1 VASDLWAELK
11 PKQAKIEL
19 ALRESFDALTRL
31 VPARLREAMEYS
43 LFAGG
48 KRLRPLLAGLA
59 CEAVG
64 GRFEQAL
71 PAGIAVEFIHTYS
84 LIHDDLPAM
93 DDDDLRRGRPTC
105 HKVYGDA
112 MAILTG
118 DALQPLAFEI
128 LANSYQPS
136 VAAVMV
142 TALARGAGATGMVGG
157 QVLDLIADGRIPA
170 SLASG
175 GRQSAES
182 SRSVEHL
189 ESIHRKKTGALFEA
203 ALVLGATA
211 SREEVD
217 GADDPHAHQH
227 QVEWLK
233 QYADAFGL
241 LFQITDD
248 LLDAEGNTAATG
260 KKTGKDAT
268 RGKLTYPGLLGIEAS
283 KAKAKELADACV
295 QAAERFGERGE
306 MLARLARFVERRDR

>member
-112 MAILTG
+112 MAILAG

-170 SLASG
+170 SG
-175 GRQSAES
+175 GRPSPGSQT
-182 SRSVEHL
+182 VDHL
-189 ESIHRKKTGALFEA
+189 ETIHRKKTGALFEA
-203 ALVLGATA
+203 ALVLGAIA

-217 GADDPHAHQH
+217 CADDPHQH
-227 QVEWLK
+227 QVQWLT

-248 LLDAEGNTAATG
+248 LLDAEGNSAATG
-260 KKTGKDAT
+260 KKTGKDAN

-295 QAAERFGERGE
+295 HAAERFGERGE

>member
-1 VASDLWAELK
+1 MASELWAELK
-11 PKQAKIEL
+11 PRQAKIEL
-19 ALRESFDALTRL
+19 ALRELFDALTKS
-31 VPARLREAMEYS
+31 VPARLHEAMEYS

-64 GRFEQAL
+64 VRFEQAL

-112 MAILTG
+112 LAILAG
-118 DALQPLAFEI
+118 DALQAMAFEI
-128 LANSYQPS
+128 LASSYRPA
-136 VAAVMV
+136 VTAVMV
-142 TALARGAGATGMVGG
+142 TALARGAGAAGMAGG
-157 QVLDLIADGRIPA
+157 QVLDLIAEGRIPA
-170 SLASG
+170 SG
-175 GRQSAES
+175 GRES
-182 SRSVEHL
+182 PDSRTVAHL

-203 ALVLGATA
+203 ALVMGATA
-211 SREEVD
+211 SREEVNC
-217 GADDPHAHQH
+217 ADDPHQH
-227 QVEWLK
+227 RVEWLK

-248 LLDAEGNTAATG
+248 LLDAEGNAAAAG

-268 RGKLTYPGLLGIEAS
+268 RGKLTYPVLLGIEAS
-283 KAKAKELADACV
+283 KAKASELANQCAE
-295 QAAERFGERGE
+295 AAGRFGERGE
-306 MLARLARFVERRDR
+306 MLSRLARFVERRDR

>member
-1 VASDLWAELK
+1 MASDLWAELK
-11 PKQAKIEL
+11 PKQAIVERS
-19 ALRESFDALTRL
+19 LRELFDSTTKSVPERL
-31 VPARLREAMEYS
+31 CEAMEYS

-48 KRLRPLLAGLA
+48 KRLRPLLCGLA

-64 GRFEQAL
+64 GKFEQAL

-112 MAILTG
+112 LAILAG
-118 DALQPLAFEI
+118 DALQALAFDM
-128 LANSYQPS
+128 LTNSYRPN

-142 TALARGAGATGMVGG
+142 TTLARGAGAAGMVGG
-157 QVLDLIADGRIPA
+157 QALDLIADGRIPA
-170 SLASG
+170 SG
-175 GRQSAES
+175 GRQSPVS
-182 SRSVEHL
+182 HTVEHL
-189 ESIHRKKTGALFEA
+189 ESIHRMKTGALFEA
-203 ALVLGATA
+203 SLVLGATA

-217 GADDPHAHQH
+217 CADDPYQH
-227 QVEWLK
+227 QVEWLT
-233 QYADAFGL
+233 QYAEAFGL

-248 LLDAEGNTAATG
+248 LLDAEGNSAATG

-268 RGKLTYPGLLGIEAS
+268 RGKLTYPVLLGIAAS
-283 KAKAKELADACV
+283 KAKASELANQCAE
-295 QAAERFGERGE
+295 AAGRFGERGE